1 MDDSNQLDPFS
12 SKPKDNK
19 PNPRLAGMGFF
30 DDLELEEIVTNAP
43 AAIAKAGAGIFGDL
57 ADLFKGE
64 VMGHVEKTN
73 GKMSIGGKTE
83 LNFQQQ
89 EQQIKQKEEAS
100 FKKDFYQKL
109 ESDRKDLE
117 HQDLK
122 QVMEDL
128 VRLEVGAMA
137 ADEKNK
143 TLHLSADFD
152 EKNIRDPYHLHALR
166 MKKLQQIKAAL
177 QEQKSEEMAATQAP
191 SLRMRLDANEGQSMV
206 SQSGAI
212 LSAG

>member
-12 SKPKDNK
+12 KPKDK
-19 PNPRLAGMGFF
+19 PNPRMGGIGFF
-30 DDLELEEIVTNAP
+30 DDLELEEVVANAP
-43 AAIAKAGAGIFGDL
+43 VQIAKAGAGIFSDL

-64 VMGHVEKTN
+64 IAG
-73 GKMSIGGKTE
+73 GGLSIGGKTE

-89 EQQIKQKEEAS
+89 EEQAQKKEEAAYQ
-100 FKKDFYQKL
+100 KDFYQKL
-109 ESDRKDLE
+109 EADRKDLE
-117 HQDLK
+117 HQDLE
-122 QVMEDL
+122 QIMEDL
-128 VRLEVGAMA
+128 VRLEVGAMST
-137 ADEKNK
+137 DEKNK

-166 MKKLQQIKAAL
+166 VKKMAQIKEAL
-177 QEQKSEEMAATQAP
+177 QEQKDTEMAATQP
-191 SLRMRLDANEGQSMV
+191 NLTLRLDANEGQSMV